1 MLVRLGVV
9 ACLFWLHFAY
19 ATTLKIINIVPFGS
33 SSVKILFNQEVKKFK
48 EVSLKNFKSYLEL
61 EAILTI
67 PKKHYQFSKQSSIT
81 IAQFSPKLA
90 RVVISHAPKMTYEV
104 KILKDKLYVSIVEKK
119 PLVRHQ
125 MAPKP
130 PKHHALKHPTPKPAP
145 KSIKK
150 EAKEKT
156 PIKHAHSKHAHSP
169 LNERSAKKEIPKKE
183 IPKKEILKKE
193 ILKKEILKKEIPK
206 KEILKKEIPKKE
218 ILKKE
223 IPKKEI
229 PKKEILKKEILKKE
243 ILKKEIL
250 KKEIPKKEILKKE
263 IPKKEILKKEIPKKE
278 IPKKEILKKE
288 IPKKEIL
295 KKEILKKEI
304 LKKEIPKKEI
314 LKKEIPKKE
323 AENESKNQV
332 FIAEKNDTFIKTKR
346 KKHKKIVLDAGHGGK
361 DCGAMSANLVCEK
374 DIVLEVVKFLHKE
387 LKKRGYSVLLT
398 RDKDIYIDLVGR
410 TELANRKSADLFISV
425 HANSIPKHSTSNAHG
440 IETYFLSTARSE
452 RARKVAE
459 QENKDDVNLM
469 DYFSKSLLLNS
480 LNTQRLIVSNKLAID
495 VQYGMLQSIRKNY
508 PDVVDGGVREGP
520 FWVLAGAL
528 MPSILIEIGYN
539 SHAIESKRIQSKPY
553 QKILAKGI
561 ADGIDSFFSKND

>member
-9 ACLFWLHFAY
+9 ACLFWLHYAY
-19 ATTLKIINIVPFGS
+19 ATTLKITNVVPFGS
-33 SSVKILFNQEVKKFK
+33 SSVKISFNQEIKKFK

-119 PLVRHQ
+119 PLIRHQ
-125 MAPKP
+125 MALKP
-130 PKHHALKHPTPKPAP
+130 PKHHALKHQTPKPTPKP
-145 KSIKK
+145 IKK
-150 EAKEKT
+150 EAKKSKETKEKT

-183 IPKKEILKKE
+183 IPKKEI
-193 ILKKEILKKEIPK
+193 P
-206 KEILKKEIPKKE
+206 
-218 ILKKE
+218 KKE

-229 PKKEILKKEILKKE
+229 P
-243 ILKKEIL
+243 
-250 KKEIPKKEILKKE
+250 
-263 IPKKEILKKEIPKKE
+263 
-278 IPKKEILKKE
+278 
-288 IPKKEIL
+288 
-295 KKEILKKEI
+295 
-304 LKKEIPKKEI
+304 
-314 LKKEIPKKE
+314 KKEIPKKE

-332 FIAEKNDTFIKTKR
+332 FIAEKNDAFIKTKR

-410 TELANRKSADLFISV
+410 TELANKKGADLFISV
-425 HANSIPKHSTSNAHG
+425 HANSIPKRSTSNAHG

-469 DYFSKSLLLNS
+469 DYFSKSLFLNS

-495 VQYGMLQSIRKNY
+495 VQYGMLQSVRKNY

>member
-33 SSVKILFNQEVKKFK
+33 SSVKISFNQEVKKFK

-81 IAQFSPKLA
+81 IVQFSPKLA
-90 RVVISHAPKMTYEV
+90 RVVIGYAPKMTYEV

-125 MAPKP
+125 MAPKT
-130 PKHHALKHPTPKPAP
+130 PKHHALKHPTPKPTP
-145 KSIKK
+145 KPIKKETK

-156 PIKHAHSKHAHSP
+156 PTKHARSKHAHSP
-169 LNERSAKKEIPKKE
+169 LNERSAKKEI
-183 IPKKEILKKE
+183 L
-193 ILKKEILKKEIPK
+193 
-206 KEILKKEIPKKE
+206 
-218 ILKKE
+218 
-223 IPKKEI
+223 
-229 PKKEILKKEILKKE
+229 
-243 ILKKEIL
+243 
-250 KKEIPKKEILKKE
+250 
-263 IPKKEILKKEIPKKE
+263 
-278 IPKKEILKKE
+278 
-288 IPKKEIL
+288 
-295 KKEILKKEI
+295 
-304 LKKEIPKKEI
+304 
-314 LKKEIPKKE
+314 KKE
-323 AENESKNQV
+323 AENEGKNQV
-332 FIAEKNDTFIKTKR
+332 FIIEKNDTFIKTKH

-398 RDKDIYIDLVGR
+398 RDKDIYIDLVAR

-425 HANSIPKHSTSNAHG
+425 HANSIPKRSTSNAHG

>member
-19 ATTLKIINIVPFGS
+19 ATTLKITNIVPFGS
-33 SSVKILFNQEVKKFK
+33 SSVKVVFNQEIKKFK
-48 EVSLKNFKSYLEL
+48 EVPLKNFKSYLEL
-61 EAILTI
+61 EAVLTI
-67 PKKHYQFSKQSSIT
+67 PKKHYQFSKQSFIT

-90 RVVISHAPKMTYEV
+90 RVVIGYAPKMTYGV

-119 PLVRHQ
+119 PLIRHQ

-150 EAKEKT
+150 EIKKAKEKT
-156 PIKHAHSKHAHSP
+156 PTKHARSKHAHSP
-169 LNERSAKKEIPKKE
+169 LNERNA
-183 IPKKEILKKE
+183 
-193 ILKKEILKKEIPK
+193 
-206 KEILKKEIPKKE
+206 
-218 ILKKE
+218 
-223 IPKKEI
+223 
-229 PKKEILKKEILKKE
+229 
-243 ILKKEIL
+243 
-250 KKEIPKKEILKKE
+250 
-263 IPKKEILKKEIPKKE
+263 
-278 IPKKEILKKE
+278 
-288 IPKKEIL
+288 
-295 KKEILKKEI
+295 
-304 LKKEIPKKEI
+304 
-314 LKKEIPKKE
+314 KKEIPKKE

-332 FIAEKNDTFIKTKR
+332 FITEKNDAFIKTKR

-425 HANSIPKHSTSNAHG
+425 HANSIPKRSTSNAHG

-539 SHAIESKRIQSKPY
+539 SHAIESRRIQSKPY

>member
-33 SSVKILFNQEVKKFK
+33 SSVKISFNQEIKKFK

-67 PKKHYQFSKQSSIT
+67 SKKHYQFSKQSSIT

-90 RVVISHAPKMTYEV
+90 RVVISHTPKMTYEV

-119 PLVRHQ
+119 PLTRHQ

-130 PKHHALKHPTPKPAP
+130 PKHRTLKHPTPKPAP

-150 EAKEKT
+150 EIKEVKEKT
-156 PIKHAHSKHAHSP
+156 PTKHARSKHAHP
-169 LNERSAKKEIPKKE
+169 QLNERSA
-183 IPKKEILKKE
+183 
-193 ILKKEILKKEIPK
+193 
-206 KEILKKEIPKKE
+206 
-218 ILKKE
+218 
-223 IPKKEI
+223 
-229 PKKEILKKEILKKE
+229 
-243 ILKKEIL
+243 
-250 KKEIPKKEILKKE
+250 
-263 IPKKEILKKEIPKKE
+263 
-278 IPKKEILKKE
+278 
-288 IPKKEIL
+288 
-295 KKEILKKEI
+295 
-304 LKKEIPKKEI
+304 
-314 LKKEIPKKE
+314 KKEIPKKE

-332 FIAEKNDTFIKTKR
+332 FIAEKNDAFVKTKR

-398 RDKDIYIDLVGR
+398 RDKDIYIDLVAR
-410 TELANRKSADLFISV
+410 TELANKKSADLFISV
-425 HANSIPKHSTSNAHG
+425 HANSIPKRSTSNAHG

-459 QENKDDVNLM
+459 QENKDNVNLM

>member
-33 SSVKILFNQEVKKFK
+33 SSVKISFNQEIKKFK

-61 EAILTI
+61 EAILTV
-67 PKKHYQFSKQSSIT
+67 PKKHYQFSKQSFIT

-119 PLVRHQ
+119 PLIRHQ

-150 EAKEKT
+150 EAKEIKEKT
-156 PIKHAHSKHAHSP
+156 PTKHARSKHAHSQ
-169 LNERSAKKEIPKKE
+169 LNERSA
-183 IPKKEILKKE
+183 
-193 ILKKEILKKEIPK
+193 
-206 KEILKKEIPKKE
+206 
-218 ILKKE
+218 
-223 IPKKEI
+223 
-229 PKKEILKKEILKKE
+229 
-243 ILKKEIL
+243 
-250 KKEIPKKEILKKE
+250 
-263 IPKKEILKKEIPKKE
+263 
-278 IPKKEILKKE
+278 
-288 IPKKEIL
+288 
-295 KKEILKKEI
+295 
-304 LKKEIPKKEI
+304 
-314 LKKEIPKKE
+314 KKEIPKKE

-332 FIAEKNDTFIKTKR
+332 FIAEKNDAFIKTKR

-398 RDKDIYIDLVGR
+398 RDKDIYIDLVAR
-410 TELANRKSADLFISV
+410 TELANKKSADLFISV
-425 HANSIPKHSTSNAHG
+425 HANSIPKRSTSNAHG

-459 QENKDDVNLM
+459 QENKDNVNLM

>member
-33 SSVKILFNQEVKKFK
+33 SSVKISFNQEIKKFK

-119 PLVRHQ
+119 PLTRHQ

-130 PKHHALKHPTPKPAP
+130 PKHRTLKHPTPKPAP

-150 EAKEKT
+150 EAKEAKEKT
-156 PIKHAHSKHAHSP
+156 PTKHARSKHTHSQ
-169 LNERSAKKEIPKKE
+169 LNERSA
-183 IPKKEILKKE
+183 
-193 ILKKEILKKEIPK
+193 
-206 KEILKKEIPKKE
+206 
-218 ILKKE
+218 
-223 IPKKEI
+223 
-229 PKKEILKKEILKKE
+229 
-243 ILKKEIL
+243 
-250 KKEIPKKEILKKE
+250 
-263 IPKKEILKKEIPKKE
+263 
-278 IPKKEILKKE
+278 
-288 IPKKEIL
+288 
-295 KKEILKKEI
+295 
-304 LKKEIPKKEI
+304 
-314 LKKEIPKKE
+314 KKEIPKKE

-332 FIAEKNDTFIKTKR
+332 FIAEKNDAFIKTKR

-398 RDKDIYIDLVGR
+398 RDKDIYIDLVAR
-410 TELANRKSADLFISV
+410 TELANKKSADLFISV
-425 HANSIPKHSTSNAHG
+425 HANSIPKRSTSNAHG

-480 LNTQRLIVSNKLAID
+480 LNTQRLIISNKLAID

>member
-33 SSVKILFNQEVKKFK
+33 SSVKISFNQKVKKFK

-67 PKKHYQFSKQSSIT
+67 PKKHYQFSKQSFIT

-90 RVVISHAPKMTYEV
+90 RVVIRHAPKMTYEV

-119 PLVRHQ
+119 PLIRHQ
-125 MAPKP
+125 MAPNP
-130 PKHHALKHPTPKPAP
+130 PKHHAQKHPTPKPAP
-145 KSIKK
+145 KPIKKEIK

-156 PIKHAHSKHAHSP
+156 PTKHARSKHAHSP
-169 LNERSAKKEIPKKE
+169 LNERSAKKEI
-183 IPKKEILKKE
+183 LKKE
-193 ILKKEILKKEIPK
+193 IL
-206 KEILKKEIPKKE
+206 
-218 ILKKE
+218 
-223 IPKKEI
+223 
-229 PKKEILKKEILKKE
+229 
-243 ILKKEIL
+243 
-250 KKEIPKKEILKKE
+250 
-263 IPKKEILKKEIPKKE
+263 
-278 IPKKEILKKE
+278 
-288 IPKKEIL
+288 
-295 KKEILKKEI
+295 
-304 LKKEIPKKEI
+304 
-314 LKKEIPKKE
+314 KKE

-332 FIAEKNDTFIKTKR
+332 FIAEKKDTSIKTKR

-398 RDKDIYIDLVGR
+398 RDKDIYIDLVAR

-495 VQYGMLQSIRKNY
+495 VQYGMLQSVRKNY

>member
-33 SSVKILFNQEVKKFK
+33 SSVKISFNQEIKKFK

-90 RVVISHAPKMTYEV
+90 RVVISYAPKMTYEV

-119 PLVRHQ
+119 PLVKHQ

-130 PKHHALKHPTPKPAP
+130 PKHHALKHQAPKHQAPKPAP

-150 EAKEKT
+150 EVKEVKEKT
-156 PIKHAHSKHAHSP
+156 LTKHVRSKHAHSQW
-169 LNERSAKKEIPKKE
+169 NERSAKKEIPKKE
-183 IPKKEILKKE
+183 IPKKEI
-193 ILKKEILKKEIPK
+193 P
-206 KEILKKEIPKKE
+206 
-218 ILKKE
+218 KKE

-229 PKKEILKKEILKKE
+229 PKKEI
-243 ILKKEIL
+243 
-250 KKEIPKKEILKKE
+250 P
-263 IPKKEILKKEIPKKE
+263 
-278 IPKKEILKKE
+278 
-288 IPKKEIL
+288 
-295 KKEILKKEI
+295 
-304 LKKEIPKKEI
+304 
-314 LKKEIPKKE
+314 KKEIPKKE

-332 FIAEKNDTFIKTKR
+332 FIAEKNDAFIKPQR

-374 DIVLEVVKFLHKE
+374 DIVLEVVKFLYKE

-410 TELANRKSADLFISV
+410 TELANKKSADLFISV
-425 HANSIPKHSTSNAHG
+425 HANSIPKRSTSNAHG

>member
-1 MLVRLGVV
+1 M
-9 ACLFWLHFAY
+9 HFAY
-19 ATTLKIINIVPFGS
+19 ATTLKITNIVPFGS

-48 EVSLKNFKSYLEL
+48 EVPLKNFKSYLEL

-67 PKKHYQFSKQSSIT
+67 PKKHYQFSKQSFIT

-90 RVVISHAPKMTYEV
+90 RVVIGYAPKMTYEV

-119 PLVRHQ
+119 PLIRHQ
-125 MAPKP
+125 MALKP
-130 PKHHALKHPTPKPAP
+130 PKHHALKHTTPKPAP
-145 KSIKK
+145 KPIKK
-150 EAKEKT
+150 EAKKSKDTKEKT
-156 PIKHAHSKHAHSP
+156 PTKHAHSKHVHSP
-169 LNERSAKKEIPKKE
+169 LNERNAKKEIPKKE
-183 IPKKEILKKE
+183 IP
-193 ILKKEILKKEIPK
+193 
-206 KEILKKEIPKKE
+206 
-218 ILKKE
+218 
-223 IPKKEI
+223 
-229 PKKEILKKEILKKE
+229 
-243 ILKKEIL
+243 
-250 KKEIPKKEILKKE
+250 
-263 IPKKEILKKEIPKKE
+263 
-278 IPKKEILKKE
+278 
-288 IPKKEIL
+288 
-295 KKEILKKEI
+295 
-304 LKKEIPKKEI
+304 
-314 LKKEIPKKE
+314 KKEIPKKE

-398 RDKDIYIDLVGR
+398 RDKDIYIDLVAR
-410 TELANRKSADLFISV
+410 TELANKKSADLFISV

-495 VQYGMLQSIRKNY
+495 VQYGMLQSVRKNY

-539 SHAIESKRIQSKPY
+539 SHAIESRRIQSKPY

>member
-1 MLVRLGVV
+1 M
-9 ACLFWLHFAY
+9 HFAY
-19 ATTLKIINIVPFGS
+19 ATTLRIINIVPFSS
-33 SSVKILFNQEVKKFK
+33 SSVKISFNQEIKKFK

-119 PLVRHQ
+119 PLSRHQ

-156 PIKHAHSKHAHSP
+156 PTKHARSKHAHSQ

-183 IPKKEILKKE
+183 
-193 ILKKEILKKEIPK
+193 
-206 KEILKKEIPKKE
+206 
-218 ILKKE
+218 
-223 IPKKEI
+223 
-229 PKKEILKKEILKKE
+229 
-243 ILKKEIL
+243 
-250 KKEIPKKEILKKE
+250 
-263 IPKKEILKKEIPKKE
+263 
-278 IPKKEILKKE
+278 
-288 IPKKEIL
+288 
-295 KKEILKKEI
+295 
-304 LKKEIPKKEI
+304 
-314 LKKEIPKKE
+314 
-323 AENESKNQV
+323 AENEGKNQV
-332 FIAEKNDTFIKTKR
+332 FIAEKNDAFIKTKR

-398 RDKDIYIDLVGR
+398 RDKDIYIDLVAR
-410 TELANRKSADLFISV
+410 TELANKKSADLFISV
-425 HANSIPKHSTSNAHG
+425 HANSIPKRSTSNAHG

-495 VQYGMLQSIRKNY
+495 VQYGMLQSVRKNY

>member
-9 ACLFWLHFAY
+9 ACLLWLHFAY
-19 ATTLKIINIVPFGS
+19 ATTLKITNIVPFGS
-33 SSVKILFNQEVKKFK
+33 SSVKIVFNQEVKKFK

-90 RVVISHAPKMTYEV
+90 RVVISHAPKMTYEI

-130 PKHHALKHPTPKPAP
+130 PKHHALKHTTPKPTPKP
-145 KSIKK
+145 IKK
-150 EAKEKT
+150 EAKKSKETKEKT
-156 PIKHAHSKHAHSP
+156 PTKHAHSKHVHSP

-183 IPKKEILKKE
+183 
-193 ILKKEILKKEIPK
+193 
-206 KEILKKEIPKKE
+206 
-218 ILKKE
+218 
-223 IPKKEI
+223 
-229 PKKEILKKEILKKE
+229 
-243 ILKKEIL
+243 
-250 KKEIPKKEILKKE
+250 
-263 IPKKEILKKEIPKKE
+263 
-278 IPKKEILKKE
+278 
-288 IPKKEIL
+288 
-295 KKEILKKEI
+295 
-304 LKKEIPKKEI
+304 
-314 LKKEIPKKE
+314 
-323 AENESKNQV
+323 AENESKNQI
-332 FIAEKNDTFIKTKR
+332 FIAEKNDTLIKTKR

-398 RDKDIYIDLVGR
+398 RDKDIYIDLVAR

>member
-33 SSVKILFNQEVKKFK
+33 SSVKISFNQEIKKFK

-67 PKKHYQFSKQSSIT
+67 PKKHYQFSKQSFIT

-119 PLVRHQ
+119 PLTRHQ

-130 PKHHALKHPTPKPAP
+130 PKHHALKNQTPKPAP

-150 EAKEKT
+150 EAKEAKEKT
-156 PIKHAHSKHAHSP
+156 PTKHAHSKHAHSQW
-169 LNERSAKKEIPKKE
+169 NERSAKKEIPKKE
-183 IPKKEILKKE
+183 IPKKEI
-193 ILKKEILKKEIPK
+193 P
-206 KEILKKEIPKKE
+206 
-218 ILKKE
+218 
-223 IPKKEI
+223 
-229 PKKEILKKEILKKE
+229 
-243 ILKKEIL
+243 
-250 KKEIPKKEILKKE
+250 
-263 IPKKEILKKEIPKKE
+263 
-278 IPKKEILKKE
+278 
-288 IPKKEIL
+288 
-295 KKEILKKEI
+295 
-304 LKKEIPKKEI
+304 
-314 LKKEIPKKE
+314 KKEIPKKE

-332 FIAEKNDTFIKTKR
+332 FIAEKNDASIKTKR

-398 RDKDIYIDLVGR
+398 RDKDIYIDLVAR
-410 TELANRKSADLFISV
+410 TELANKKSADLFISV
-425 HANSIPKHSTSNAHG
+425 HANSIPKRSTSNAHG

>member
-19 ATTLKIINIVPFGS
+19 ATTLKITNIVPFGS
-33 SSVKILFNQEVKKFK
+33 SSVKVVFNQEIKKFK
-48 EVSLKNFKSYLEL
+48 EVPLKNFKSYLEL

-90 RVVISHAPKMTYEV
+90 RVVIGYAPKMTYEI

-119 PLVRHQ
+119 PLIRHQ
-125 MAPKP
+125 MVLKP
-130 PKHHALKHPTPKPAP
+130 PKHHALKHTTPKPTPKP
-145 KSIKK
+145 IKK
-150 EAKEKT
+150 EAKKSKETKEKT
-156 PIKHAHSKHAHSP
+156 PTKHAHSKHAHSP
-169 LNERSAKKEIPKKE
+169 LNERSAKKEI
-183 IPKKEILKKE
+183 LKKE
-193 ILKKEILKKEIPK
+193 ILKKE
-206 KEILKKEIPKKE
+206 
-218 ILKKE
+218 
-223 IPKKEI
+223 
-229 PKKEILKKEILKKE
+229 
-243 ILKKEIL
+243 
-250 KKEIPKKEILKKE
+250 
-263 IPKKEILKKEIPKKE
+263 
-278 IPKKEILKKE
+278 
-288 IPKKEIL
+288 
-295 KKEILKKEI
+295 
-304 LKKEIPKKEI
+304 
-314 LKKEIPKKE
+314 
-323 AENESKNQV
+323 AENEDKNQV
-332 FIAEKNDTFIKTKR
+332 FITEKNDTFIKTKR

-398 RDKDIYIDLVGR
+398 RDKDIYIDLVAR

-425 HANSIPKHSTSNAHG
+425 HANSIPKRSTSNAHG

>member
-1 MLVRLGVV
+1 M
-9 ACLFWLHFAY
+9 HFAY
-19 ATTLKIINIVPFGS
+19 ATTLKITNIVPFGS
-33 SSVKILFNQEVKKFK
+33 SSVKMVFNQEVKKFK
-48 EVSLKNFKSYLEL
+48 EVPLKNFKSYLEL
-61 EAILTI
+61 EAVLTI
-67 PKKHYQFSKQSSIT
+67 PKKHYQFSKQSFIT

-104 KILKDKLYVSIVEKK
+104 KILKNKLYVSIVEKK
-119 PLVRHQ
+119 PLIRHQ
-125 MAPKP
+125 MTPKL
-130 PKHHALKHPTPKPAP
+130 PKHHALKHQTPKPTP

-150 EAKEKT
+150 EAKKSKETKEKT
-156 PIKHAHSKHAHSP
+156 PTKHARSKHAHSP
-169 LNERSAKKEIPKKE
+169 LNERSA
-183 IPKKEILKKE
+183 
-193 ILKKEILKKEIPK
+193 
-206 KEILKKEIPKKE
+206 
-218 ILKKE
+218 
-223 IPKKEI
+223 
-229 PKKEILKKEILKKE
+229 KKEILKKEILKKE

-250 KKEIPKKEILKKE
+250 KKE
-263 IPKKEILKKEIPKKE
+263 
-278 IPKKEILKKE
+278 
-288 IPKKEIL
+288 
-295 KKEILKKEI
+295 
-304 LKKEIPKKEI
+304 
-314 LKKEIPKKE
+314 

-332 FIAEKNDTFIKTKR
+332 FIAEKNETLIKTKR

-410 TELANRKSADLFISV
+410 TELANKKSADLFISV

-452 RARKVAE
+452 MARKVAE

-469 DYFSKSLLLNS
+469 DYFSKSLFLNS

-495 VQYGMLQSIRKNY
+495 VQYGMLQSVRKNY

>member
-9 ACLFWLHFAY
+9 ACLLWLHFAY
-19 ATTLKIINIVPFGS
+19 ATTLKITNIVPFGS
-33 SSVKILFNQEVKKFK
+33 SSVKMVFNQEIKKFK
-48 EVSLKNFKSYLEL
+48 EVPLKNFKSYLEL
-61 EAILTI
+61 EAVLTI

-90 RVVISHAPKMTYEV
+90 RVVISHAPKMTYEI

-125 MAPKP
+125 MVLKP
-130 PKHHALKHPTPKPAP
+130 PKHHALKHTTPKPTPKP
-145 KSIKK
+145 IKK
-150 EAKEKT
+150 EAKKSKETKEKT
-156 PIKHAHSKHAHSP
+156 PIKHARSKHAHSP
-169 LNERSAKKEIPKKE
+169 LNERSA
-183 IPKKEILKKE
+183 
-193 ILKKEILKKEIPK
+193 
-206 KEILKKEIPKKE
+206 
-218 ILKKE
+218 
-223 IPKKEI
+223 
-229 PKKEILKKEILKKE
+229 
-243 ILKKEIL
+243 
-250 KKEIPKKEILKKE
+250 
-263 IPKKEILKKEIPKKE
+263 
-278 IPKKEILKKE
+278 
-288 IPKKEIL
+288 
-295 KKEILKKEI
+295 
-304 LKKEIPKKEI
+304 
-314 LKKEIPKKE
+314 KKEIPKKE

-332 FIAEKNDTFIKTKR
+332 FIAEKNDTLIKTKR

-374 DIVLEVVKFLHKE
+374 DIVLEVVKFLHQE

-495 VQYGMLQSIRKNY
+495 VQYGMLQSVRKNY

>member
-9 ACLFWLHFAY
+9 ACLLWLHFAY
-19 ATTLKIINIVPFGS
+19 ATTLKITNIVPFGS
-33 SSVKILFNQEVKKFK
+33 SSVKVVFNQEIKKFK

-61 EAILTI
+61 EAVLTI
-67 PKKHYQFSKQSSIT
+67 PKKHYQFSKQSFIT

-90 RVVISHAPKMTYEV
+90 RVVIGYAPKMTYEI
-104 KILKDKLYVSIVEKK
+104 KIFKDKLYVSIVEKK
-119 PLVRHQ
+119 PLIRHQ
-125 MAPKP
+125 MVLKP

-145 KSIKK
+145 KPIKK
-150 EAKEKT
+150 EAKKSKDTKEKT
-156 PIKHAHSKHAHSP
+156 PTKHVHSKHAHSP
-169 LNERSAKKEIPKKE
+169 LNERSA
-183 IPKKEILKKE
+183 
-193 ILKKEILKKEIPK
+193 
-206 KEILKKEIPKKE
+206 
-218 ILKKE
+218 
-223 IPKKEI
+223 
-229 PKKEILKKEILKKE
+229 
-243 ILKKEIL
+243 
-250 KKEIPKKEILKKE
+250 
-263 IPKKEILKKEIPKKE
+263 
-278 IPKKEILKKE
+278 
-288 IPKKEIL
+288 
-295 KKEILKKEI
+295 
-304 LKKEIPKKEI
+304 
-314 LKKEIPKKE
+314 KKEIPKKE

-332 FIAEKNDTFIKTKR
+332 FIAEKNDTLIKTKR

-398 RDKDIYIDLVGR
+398 RDKDIYIDLVAR

-425 HANSIPKHSTSNAHG
+425 HANSIPKRSTSNAHG

>member
-19 ATTLKIINIVPFGS
+19 ATTLKITNIVPFGS

-61 EAILTI
+61 EAVLTI

-90 RVVISHAPKMTYEV
+90 RVVISYAPKMTYEI

-119 PLVRHQ
+119 PLIRHQ

-130 PKHHALKHPTPKPAP
+130 PKHHALKHQTPKPTPKP
-145 KSIKK
+145 IKK
-150 EAKEKT
+150 EIKEKT
-156 PIKHAHSKHAHSP
+156 TKHAHSKHVHSP

-183 IPKKEILKKE
+183 
-193 ILKKEILKKEIPK
+193 
-206 KEILKKEIPKKE
+206 
-218 ILKKE
+218 
-223 IPKKEI
+223 
-229 PKKEILKKEILKKE
+229 
-243 ILKKEIL
+243 
-250 KKEIPKKEILKKE
+250 
-263 IPKKEILKKEIPKKE
+263 
-278 IPKKEILKKE
+278 
-288 IPKKEIL
+288 
-295 KKEILKKEI
+295 
-304 LKKEIPKKEI
+304 
-314 LKKEIPKKE
+314 
-323 AENESKNQV
+323 AENESKNPI
-332 FIAEKNDTFIKTKR
+332 FIAEKNDTWIKTKR

-398 RDKDIYIDLVGR
+398 RDKDIYIDLVAR
-410 TELANRKSADLFISV
+410 TELANKKSADLFISV

-469 DYFSKSLLLNS
+469 DYFSKSLFLNS

-495 VQYGMLQSIRKNY
+495 VQYGMLQSVRKNY

>member
-9 ACLFWLHFAY
+9 ACLLWLHFAY
-19 ATTLKIINIVPFGS
+19 ATTLKITNIVPFGS
-33 SSVKILFNQEVKKFK
+33 SSVKILFNQEIKKFK
-48 EVSLKNFKSYLEL
+48 EVPLKNFKSYLEL
-61 EAILTI
+61 EAVLTI
-67 PKKHYQFSKQSSIT
+67 PKKHYQFSKQSFIT

-90 RVVISHAPKMTYEV
+90 RVVIGYAPKMTYEI

-119 PLVRHQ
+119 PLIRHQ
-125 MAPKP
+125 MALKP
-130 PKHHALKHPTPKPAP
+130 PKHHALKHTTPKPTPKP
-145 KSIKK
+145 IKK
-150 EAKEKT
+150 EAKKSKDTKEKT
-156 PIKHAHSKHAHSP
+156 PTKHAHSKHVHPP
-169 LNERSAKKEIPKKE
+169 LNERNAKKEIPKKE
-183 IPKKEILKKE
+183 IPKKEI
-193 ILKKEILKKEIPK
+193 P
-206 KEILKKEIPKKE
+206 
-218 ILKKE
+218 
-223 IPKKEI
+223 
-229 PKKEILKKEILKKE
+229 
-243 ILKKEIL
+243 
-250 KKEIPKKEILKKE
+250 
-263 IPKKEILKKEIPKKE
+263 
-278 IPKKEILKKE
+278 
-288 IPKKEIL
+288 
-295 KKEILKKEI
+295 
-304 LKKEIPKKEI
+304 
-314 LKKEIPKKE
+314 KKEIPKKE

-398 RDKDIYIDLVGR
+398 RDKDIYIDLVVR
-410 TELANRKSADLFISV
+410 TELANKKGADLFISV
-425 HANSIPKHSTSNAHG
+425 HANSIPKRSTSNAHG

-469 DYFSKSLLLNS
+469 DYFSKSLFLNS

-495 VQYGMLQSIRKNY
+495 VQYGMLQSVRKNY

>member
-9 ACLFWLHFAY
+9 ACLFWLHYAY
-19 ATTLKIINIVPFGS
+19 ATTLKITNIVPFGS

-48 EVSLKNFKSYLEL
+48 EVPLKNFKSYLEL

-67 PKKHYQFSKQSSIT
+67 PKKHYQFSKQSFIT

-90 RVVISHAPKMTYEV
+90 RVVIGYAPKMTYEV

-119 PLVRHQ
+119 PLTRHQ
-125 MAPKP
+125 MVLKP
-130 PKHHALKHPTPKPAP
+130 PKHHAPKHTTLKPAP
-145 KSIKK
+145 KPIKK
-150 EAKEKT
+150 EAKKSQETKEKT
-156 PIKHAHSKHAHSP
+156 PAKHAHSKQTHSP
-169 LNERSAKKEIPKKE
+169 LNERSA
-183 IPKKEILKKE
+183 
-193 ILKKEILKKEIPK
+193 
-206 KEILKKEIPKKE
+206 
-218 ILKKE
+218 
-223 IPKKEI
+223 
-229 PKKEILKKEILKKE
+229 
-243 ILKKEIL
+243 
-250 KKEIPKKEILKKE
+250 
-263 IPKKEILKKEIPKKE
+263 
-278 IPKKEILKKE
+278 
-288 IPKKEIL
+288 
-295 KKEILKKEI
+295 
-304 LKKEIPKKEI
+304 
-314 LKKEIPKKE
+314 KKEIPKKE

-495 VQYGMLQSIRKNY
+495 VQYGMLQSVRKNY

>member
-1 MLVRLGVV
+1 MLVRLGVI

-33 SSVKILFNQEVKKFK
+33 SSIKISFNQEIKKFK

-119 PLVRHQ
+119 PLSRYQ

-130 PKHHALKHPTPKPAP
+130 PKHRTLKHPTPKPAP

-156 PIKHAHSKHAHSP
+156 PTKHAHSKHTHSQ

-183 IPKKEILKKE
+183 IPKKEI
-193 ILKKEILKKEIPK
+193 P
-206 KEILKKEIPKKE
+206 
-218 ILKKE
+218 KKE

-229 PKKEILKKEILKKE
+229 P
-243 ILKKEIL
+243 
-250 KKEIPKKEILKKE
+250 
-263 IPKKEILKKEIPKKE
+263 
-278 IPKKEILKKE
+278 
-288 IPKKEIL
+288 
-295 KKEILKKEI
+295 
-304 LKKEIPKKEI
+304 
-314 LKKEIPKKE
+314 KKEIPKKE

-332 FIAEKNDTFIKTKR
+332 FIAEKNDTFIKNKR

-398 RDKDIYIDLVGR
+398 RDKDIYIDLVAR
-410 TELANRKSADLFISV
+410 TELANKKSADLFISV
-425 HANSIPKHSTSNAHG
+425 HANSIPKRSTSNAHG

-459 QENKDDVNLM
+459 QENKDNVNLM

>member
-9 ACLFWLHFAY
+9 ACLLWLHFAC

-33 SSVKILFNQEVKKFK
+33 SSVKVVFNQEIKKFK
-48 EVSLKNFKSYLEL
+48 EVPLKNFKSYLEL
-61 EAILTI
+61 EAVLTI

-90 RVVISHAPKMTYEV
+90 RVVIGYAPKMTYEI
-104 KILKDKLYVSIVEKK
+104 KILKDKLYISIVEKK
-119 PLVRHQ
+119 PLIRHQ
-125 MAPKP
+125 MVLKP
-130 PKHHALKHPTPKPAP
+130 PKHHALKHTTPKPTPKP
-145 KSIKK
+145 IKK
-150 EAKEKT
+150 EAKKSKETKGKT

-183 IPKKEILKKE
+183 
-193 ILKKEILKKEIPK
+193 
-206 KEILKKEIPKKE
+206 
-218 ILKKE
+218 
-223 IPKKEI
+223 
-229 PKKEILKKEILKKE
+229 
-243 ILKKEIL
+243 
-250 KKEIPKKEILKKE
+250 
-263 IPKKEILKKEIPKKE
+263 
-278 IPKKEILKKE
+278 
-288 IPKKEIL
+288 
-295 KKEILKKEI
+295 
-304 LKKEIPKKEI
+304 
-314 LKKEIPKKE
+314 

-332 FIAEKNDTFIKTKR
+332 FIAEKNDTLIKTKR

-398 RDKDIYIDLVGR
+398 RDKDIYIDLVAR
-410 TELANRKSADLFISV
+410 TELANKKSADLFISV

-469 DYFSKSLLLNS
+469 DYFSKSLFLNS

-495 VQYGMLQSIRKNY
+495 VQYGMLQSVRKNY

>member
-9 ACLFWLHFAY
+9 ACLLWLHFAY

-33 SSVKILFNQEVKKFK
+33 SSVKMVFNQEIKKFK
-48 EVSLKNFKSYLEL
+48 EVPLKNFKSYLEL

-67 PKKHYQFSKQSSIT
+67 PKKHYQFSKQSFIT
-81 IAQFSPKLA
+81 IAQFSPKLV
-90 RVVISHAPKMTYEV
+90 RVVIGYAPKMTYEV

-119 PLVRHQ
+119 PLIRHQ
-125 MAPKP
+125 MALKP
-130 PKHHALKHPTPKPAP
+130 PKHHALKHQTPKPTPKP
-145 KSIKK
+145 IKK
-150 EAKEKT
+150 EAKKSKDTKEKT
-156 PIKHAHSKHAHSP
+156 PTKHAHSKHAHSP
-169 LNERSAKKEIPKKE
+169 LNERSA
-183 IPKKEILKKE
+183 
-193 ILKKEILKKEIPK
+193 
-206 KEILKKEIPKKE
+206 
-218 ILKKE
+218 
-223 IPKKEI
+223 
-229 PKKEILKKEILKKE
+229 
-243 ILKKEIL
+243 
-250 KKEIPKKEILKKE
+250 
-263 IPKKEILKKEIPKKE
+263 
-278 IPKKEILKKE
+278 
-288 IPKKEIL
+288 
-295 KKEILKKEI
+295 
-304 LKKEIPKKEI
+304 
-314 LKKEIPKKE
+314 KKEIPKKE

-398 RDKDIYIDLVGR
+398 RDKDIYIDLVAR
-410 TELANRKSADLFISV
+410 TELANKKGADLFISV
-425 HANSIPKHSTSNAHG
+425 HANSIPKRSTSNAHG

-469 DYFSKSLLLNS
+469 DYFSKSLFLNS

-495 VQYGMLQSIRKNY
+495 VQYGMLQSVRKNY

>member
-90 RVVISHAPKMTYEV
+90 RVVIGYAPKMTYEI

-119 PLVRHQ
+119 PLIRHQ
-125 MAPKP
+125 MVLKP
-130 PKHHALKHPTPKPAP
+130 PKHHALKHTTPKPTPKP
-145 KSIKK
+145 IKK
-150 EAKEKT
+150 EAKKSKDTKEKT
-156 PIKHAHSKHAHSP
+156 PIKHARSKHAHSP

-183 IPKKEILKKE
+183 
-193 ILKKEILKKEIPK
+193 
-206 KEILKKEIPKKE
+206 
-218 ILKKE
+218 
-223 IPKKEI
+223 
-229 PKKEILKKEILKKE
+229 
-243 ILKKEIL
+243 
-250 KKEIPKKEILKKE
+250 
-263 IPKKEILKKEIPKKE
+263 
-278 IPKKEILKKE
+278 
-288 IPKKEIL
+288 
-295 KKEILKKEI
+295 
-304 LKKEIPKKEI
+304 
-314 LKKEIPKKE
+314 
-323 AENESKNQV
+323 AENEGKNQV
-332 FIAEKNDTFIKTKR
+332 FIAEKNDTLIKTKR

-361 DCGAMSANLVCEK
+361 DCGAMSTNLVCEK

-398 RDKDIYIDLVGR
+398 RDKDIYIDLVAR
-410 TELANRKSADLFISV
+410 TELANKKSADLFISV
-425 HANSIPKHSTSNAHG
+425 HANSIPKRSTSNAHG

-495 VQYGMLQSIRKNY
+495 VQYGMLQSVRKNY

>member
-1 MLVRLGVV
+1 M
-9 ACLFWLHFAY
+9 HFAY
-19 ATTLKIINIVPFGS
+19 ATTLKITNIVPFGS
-33 SSVKILFNQEVKKFK
+33 SSVRISFNQEIKKFK

-61 EAILTI
+61 EATLTI
-67 PKKHYQFSKQSSIT
+67 PKKHYQFSKQSFIT
-81 IAQFSPKLA
+81 IAQFSPKLV

-125 MAPKP
+125 MAPNP

-145 KSIKK
+145 KPIKKEIK

-156 PIKHAHSKHAHSP
+156 PTKHARSKHAHSP
-169 LNERSAKKEIPKKE
+169 LNERSAKKEI
-183 IPKKEILKKE
+183 L
-193 ILKKEILKKEIPK
+193 
-206 KEILKKEIPKKE
+206 
-218 ILKKE
+218 
-223 IPKKEI
+223 
-229 PKKEILKKEILKKE
+229 
-243 ILKKEIL
+243 
-250 KKEIPKKEILKKE
+250 
-263 IPKKEILKKEIPKKE
+263 
-278 IPKKEILKKE
+278 
-288 IPKKEIL
+288 
-295 KKEILKKEI
+295 
-304 LKKEIPKKEI
+304 
-314 LKKEIPKKE
+314 KKE
-323 AENESKNQV
+323 AENEGKNQV
-332 FIAEKNDTFIKTKR
+332 FIAEKNDAFIKTKR

>member
-9 ACLFWLHFAY
+9 ACLFWLHYAY
-19 ATTLKIINIVPFGS
+19 ATTLKITNIVPFGS
-33 SSVKILFNQEVKKFK
+33 SSVKILFNQEIKKFK
-48 EVSLKNFKSYLEL
+48 EVPLKNFKSYLEL
-61 EAILTI
+61 EAVLTI
-67 PKKHYQFSKQSSIT
+67 PKKHYQFSKQSFIT

-90 RVVISHAPKMTYEV
+90 RVVIGYAPKMTYEV

-119 PLVRHQ
+119 PLIRHQ

-130 PKHHALKHPTPKPAP
+130 PKHHALKHTTPKPAP
-145 KSIKK
+145 KPIKK
-150 EAKEKT
+150 EAKKTKEKT
-156 PIKHAHSKHAHSP
+156 LTKHAHSKPTHSP

-183 IPKKEILKKE
+183 IPKKEI
-193 ILKKEILKKEIPK
+193 P
-206 KEILKKEIPKKE
+206 
-218 ILKKE
+218 KKE

-229 PKKEILKKEILKKE
+229 P
-243 ILKKEIL
+243 
-250 KKEIPKKEILKKE
+250 
-263 IPKKEILKKEIPKKE
+263 
-278 IPKKEILKKE
+278 
-288 IPKKEIL
+288 
-295 KKEILKKEI
+295 
-304 LKKEIPKKEI
+304 
-314 LKKEIPKKE
+314 KKEIPKKE
-323 AENESKNQV
+323 AENESKNQI

-398 RDKDIYIDLVGR
+398 RDKDIYIDLVAR
-410 TELANRKSADLFISV
+410 TELANKKGADLFISV
-425 HANSIPKHSTSNAHG
+425 HANSIPKRSTSNAHG

-469 DYFSKSLLLNS
+469 DYFSKSLFLNS

-495 VQYGMLQSIRKNY
+495 VQYGMLQSVRKNY

>member
-9 ACLFWLHFAY
+9 ACLLWLHFAY
-19 ATTLKIINIVPFGS
+19 ATTLKITNIVPFGS
-33 SSVKILFNQEVKKFK
+33 SSVKMVFNQEVKKFK
-48 EVSLKNFKSYLEL
+48 EVPLKNFKSYLEL
-61 EAILTI
+61 EAVLTI
-67 PKKHYQFSKQSSIT
+67 PKKHYQFSKQSFIT
-81 IAQFSPKLA
+81 IVQFSPKLA
-90 RVVISHAPKMTYEV
+90 RVVIGYAPKMTYEV

-119 PLVRHQ
+119 PLSRHQ
-125 MAPKP
+125 MALKP
-130 PKHHALKHPTPKPAP
+130 PKHHALKHTTPKPTPKPIKKEAK
-145 KSIKK
+145 KSK

-156 PIKHAHSKHAHSP
+156 PTKHAYSKHAHSP

-183 IPKKEILKKE
+183 AK
-193 ILKKEILKKEIPK
+193 
-206 KEILKKEIPKKE
+206 
-218 ILKKE
+218 
-223 IPKKEI
+223 
-229 PKKEILKKEILKKE
+229 
-243 ILKKEIL
+243 
-250 KKEIPKKEILKKE
+250 
-263 IPKKEILKKEIPKKE
+263 
-278 IPKKEILKKE
+278 
-288 IPKKEIL
+288 
-295 KKEILKKEI
+295 
-304 LKKEIPKKEI
+304 
-314 LKKEIPKKE
+314 
-323 AENESKNQV
+323 NESKNQV

-398 RDKDIYIDLVGR
+398 RDKDIYIDLVAR
-410 TELANRKSADLFISV
+410 TELANKKSADLFISV
-425 HANSIPKHSTSNAHG
+425 HANSIPKRSTSNAHG

-469 DYFSKSLLLNS
+469 DYFSKSLFLNS

-495 VQYGMLQSIRKNY
+495 VQYGMLQSVRKNY

>member
-33 SSVKILFNQEVKKFK
+33 SSVKISFNQEIKKFK

-104 KILKDKLYVSIVEKK
+104 KIFKDKLYVSIVEKK
-119 PLVRHQ
+119 PLTKHQ

-130 PKHHALKHPTPKPAP
+130 PKHQTPKHHALKHPTPKPAP

-150 EAKEKT
+150 EAKEIKEKT
-156 PIKHAHSKHAHSP
+156 PTKHAHSKHTHSQW
-169 LNERSAKKEIPKKE
+169 NERSAKKEIPKKE
-183 IPKKEILKKE
+183 
-193 ILKKEILKKEIPK
+193 
-206 KEILKKEIPKKE
+206 
-218 ILKKE
+218 
-223 IPKKEI
+223 
-229 PKKEILKKEILKKE
+229 
-243 ILKKEIL
+243 
-250 KKEIPKKEILKKE
+250 
-263 IPKKEILKKEIPKKE
+263 
-278 IPKKEILKKE
+278 
-288 IPKKEIL
+288 
-295 KKEILKKEI
+295 
-304 LKKEIPKKEI
+304 
-314 LKKEIPKKE
+314 
-323 AENESKNQV
+323 AENEGKNQV

-398 RDKDIYIDLVGR
+398 RDKDIYIDLVAR
-410 TELANRKSADLFISV
+410 TELANKKSADLFISV
-425 HANSIPKHSTSNAHG
+425 HANSIPKRSTSNARG

-459 QENKDDVNLM
+459 QENKDNVNLM

>member
-19 ATTLKIINIVPFGS
+19 AATLKIINIVPFGS
-33 SSVKILFNQEVKKFK
+33 SSVKISFNQEIKKFK

-67 PKKHYQFSKQSSIT
+67 PKKHYQFSKQSFIT
-81 IAQFSPKLA
+81 IAQFSPRLV

-130 PKHHALKHPTPKPAP
+130 PKHRTLKHQAPKPAP

-150 EAKEKT
+150 EAKEIKEKT
-156 PIKHAHSKHAHSP
+156 PTKHARSKHTHSQ

-183 IPKKEILKKE
+183 
-193 ILKKEILKKEIPK
+193 
-206 KEILKKEIPKKE
+206 
-218 ILKKE
+218 
-223 IPKKEI
+223 
-229 PKKEILKKEILKKE
+229 
-243 ILKKEIL
+243 
-250 KKEIPKKEILKKE
+250 
-263 IPKKEILKKEIPKKE
+263 
-278 IPKKEILKKE
+278 
-288 IPKKEIL
+288 
-295 KKEILKKEI
+295 
-304 LKKEIPKKEI
+304 
-314 LKKEIPKKE
+314 
-323 AENESKNQV
+323 AENEGKNQV
-332 FIAEKNDTFIKTKR
+332 FIAEKNDAFIKTKH

-398 RDKDIYIDLVGR
+398 RDKDIYIDLVAR

-425 HANSIPKHSTSNAHG
+425 HANSIPKRSTSNAHG

>member
-33 SSVKILFNQEVKKFK
+33 SSVKISFNQEIKKFK

-119 PLVRHQ
+119 PLTRHQ
-125 MAPKP
+125 MVPKP

-150 EAKEKT
+150 EAKEIKEKT
-156 PIKHAHSKHAHSP
+156 PTKHAYSKHVHSQW
-169 LNERSAKKEIPKKE
+169 NERSA
-183 IPKKEILKKE
+183 
-193 ILKKEILKKEIPK
+193 
-206 KEILKKEIPKKE
+206 
-218 ILKKE
+218 
-223 IPKKEI
+223 
-229 PKKEILKKEILKKE
+229 
-243 ILKKEIL
+243 
-250 KKEIPKKEILKKE
+250 
-263 IPKKEILKKEIPKKE
+263 
-278 IPKKEILKKE
+278 
-288 IPKKEIL
+288 
-295 KKEILKKEI
+295 
-304 LKKEIPKKEI
+304 
-314 LKKEIPKKE
+314 KKEIPKKE

-332 FIAEKNDTFIKTKR
+332 FIAEKNDTFVKTKR

-398 RDKDIYIDLVGR
+398 RDKDIYIDLVAR
-410 TELANRKSADLFISV
+410 TELANKKSADLFISV
-425 HANSIPKHSTSNAHG
+425 HANSIPKRSTSNAHG

-459 QENKDDVNLM
+459 QENKDNVNLM

-480 LNTQRLIVSNKLAID
+480 LNTQRLIISNKLAID

>member
-19 ATTLKIINIVPFGS
+19 ATTLKITNIVPFGS
-33 SSVKILFNQEVKKFK
+33 SSVKILFNQEIKKFK
-48 EVSLKNFKSYLEL
+48 EVPLKNFKSYLEL
-61 EAILTI
+61 EAVLTI
-67 PKKHYQFSKQSSIT
+67 PKKHYQFSKQSFIT

-90 RVVISHAPKMTYEV
+90 RVVIGYAPKMTYEI
-104 KILKDKLYVSIVEKK
+104 KILKDKLYISIVEKK
-119 PLVRHQ
+119 PLIRHQ
-125 MAPKP
+125 MVLKP
-130 PKHHALKHPTPKPAP
+130 PKHHALKHTTPKPAP
-145 KSIKK
+145 KPIKK
-150 EAKEKT
+150 EAKKSQEAKEKT
-156 PIKHAHSKHAHSP
+156 PIKHVHSKHVYP
-169 LNERSAKKEIPKKE
+169 QWNERSA
-183 IPKKEILKKE
+183 
-193 ILKKEILKKEIPK
+193 
-206 KEILKKEIPKKE
+206 
-218 ILKKE
+218 
-223 IPKKEI
+223 
-229 PKKEILKKEILKKE
+229 
-243 ILKKEIL
+243 
-250 KKEIPKKEILKKE
+250 
-263 IPKKEILKKEIPKKE
+263 
-278 IPKKEILKKE
+278 
-288 IPKKEIL
+288 
-295 KKEILKKEI
+295 
-304 LKKEIPKKEI
+304 
-314 LKKEIPKKE
+314 KKEIPKKE

-332 FIAEKNDTFIKTKR
+332 FIAEKNDAFIKTKR

>member
-9 ACLFWLHFAY
+9 ACLLWLHFAY
-19 ATTLKIINIVPFGS
+19 ATTLKITNIVPFGS

-61 EAILTI
+61 EAVLTI

-119 PLVRHQ
+119 PLARHQ
-125 MAPKP
+125 MVLKP
-130 PKHHALKHPTPKPAP
+130 PKHHALKHTTPKPAP
-145 KSIKK
+145 KPIKK
-150 EAKEKT
+150 EAKKSKETKEKT
-156 PIKHAHSKHAHSP
+156 PIKHARSKHAHSP
-169 LNERSAKKEIPKKE
+169 LNERSAKKEI
-183 IPKKEILKKE
+183 LKKE
-193 ILKKEILKKEIPK
+193 IL
-206 KEILKKEIPKKE
+206 
-218 ILKKE
+218 
-223 IPKKEI
+223 
-229 PKKEILKKEILKKE
+229 
-243 ILKKEIL
+243 
-250 KKEIPKKEILKKE
+250 
-263 IPKKEILKKEIPKKE
+263 
-278 IPKKEILKKE
+278 
-288 IPKKEIL
+288 
-295 KKEILKKEI
+295 
-304 LKKEIPKKEI
+304 
-314 LKKEIPKKE
+314 KKE

-332 FIAEKNDTFIKTKR
+332 FTAEKNDAFIKTKR

-398 RDKDIYIDLVGR
+398 RDKDIYIDLVAR
-410 TELANRKSADLFISV
+410 TELANKKGADLFISV

>member
-33 SSVKILFNQEVKKFK
+33 SSVKISFNQEIKKFK

-67 PKKHYQFSKQSSIT
+67 PKKHYQFSKQSFIT
-81 IAQFSPKLA
+81 IAQFSPTLA

-119 PLVRHQ
+119 PLTRHQ

-130 PKHHALKHPTPKPAP
+130 PKHHVLKHQAPKPAP

-150 EAKEKT
+150 EAKEVKEKT
-156 PIKHAHSKHAHSP
+156 PTKHARSKHTHSQW
-169 LNERSAKKEIPKKE
+169 NGRSAKKEIP
-183 IPKKEILKKE
+183 
-193 ILKKEILKKEIPK
+193 
-206 KEILKKEIPKKE
+206 
-218 ILKKE
+218 
-223 IPKKEI
+223 
-229 PKKEILKKEILKKE
+229 
-243 ILKKEIL
+243 
-250 KKEIPKKEILKKE
+250 
-263 IPKKEILKKEIPKKE
+263 
-278 IPKKEILKKE
+278 
-288 IPKKEIL
+288 
-295 KKEILKKEI
+295 
-304 LKKEIPKKEI
+304 
-314 LKKEIPKKE
+314 KKEIPKKE

-332 FIAEKNDTFIKTKR
+332 FIAEKNDAFIKTKR

-398 RDKDIYIDLVGR
+398 RDKDIYIDLVAR
-410 TELANRKSADLFISV
+410 TELANKKSADLFISV

-495 VQYGMLQSIRKNY
+495 VQYGMLQSVRKNY

>member
-1 MLVRLGVV
+1 M
-9 ACLFWLHFAY
+9 HFAY

-33 SSVKILFNQEVKKFK
+33 SSVKISFNQEIKKFK

-119 PLVRHQ
+119 PLTRHQ

-130 PKHHALKHPTPKPAP
+130 PKHRTLKHPTPKPAP

-150 EAKEKT
+150 EIKEKT
-156 PIKHAHSKHAHSP
+156 PTKHVRSKHTHSQ

-183 IPKKEILKKE
+183 
-193 ILKKEILKKEIPK
+193 
-206 KEILKKEIPKKE
+206 
-218 ILKKE
+218 
-223 IPKKEI
+223 
-229 PKKEILKKEILKKE
+229 
-243 ILKKEIL
+243 
-250 KKEIPKKEILKKE
+250 
-263 IPKKEILKKEIPKKE
+263 
-278 IPKKEILKKE
+278 
-288 IPKKEIL
+288 
-295 KKEILKKEI
+295 
-304 LKKEIPKKEI
+304 
-314 LKKEIPKKE
+314 
-323 AENESKNQV
+323 AENEGKNQV
-332 FIAEKNDTFIKTKR
+332 FIAEKNDASIKTKR

-398 RDKDIYIDLVGR
+398 RDKDIYIDLVAR
-410 TELANRKSADLFISV
+410 TELANKKSADLFISV
-425 HANSIPKHSTSNAHG
+425 HANSIPKRSTSNAHG

>member
-9 ACLFWLHFAY
+9 ACLLWLHFAC

-33 SSVKILFNQEVKKFK
+33 SSVKVVFNQEIKKFK
-48 EVSLKNFKSYLEL
+48 EVPLKNFKSYLEL
-61 EAILTI
+61 EAVLTI

-81 IAQFSPKLA
+81 IAQFSPKLV
-90 RVVISHAPKMTYEV
+90 RVVIGYAPKMTYEIKV
-104 KILKDKLYVSIVEKK
+104 LKDKLYISIVEKK
-119 PLVRHQ
+119 PLIRHQ
-125 MAPKP
+125 MVLKP
-130 PKHHALKHPTPKPAP
+130 PKHHALKHQTPKPILKP
-145 KSIKK
+145 IKK
-150 EAKEKT
+150 EAKKSKETKEKT
-156 PIKHAHSKHAHSP
+156 PTKHARSKHAHSP

-183 IPKKEILKKE
+183 IPKKEI
-193 ILKKEILKKEIPK
+193 
-206 KEILKKEIPKKE
+206 
-218 ILKKE
+218 
-223 IPKKEI
+223 PKKEI
-229 PKKEILKKEILKKE
+229 P
-243 ILKKEIL
+243 
-250 KKEIPKKEILKKE
+250 
-263 IPKKEILKKEIPKKE
+263 
-278 IPKKEILKKE
+278 
-288 IPKKEIL
+288 
-295 KKEILKKEI
+295 
-304 LKKEIPKKEI
+304 
-314 LKKEIPKKE
+314 KKEIPKKE

-398 RDKDIYIDLVGR
+398 RDKDIYIDLVAR
-410 TELANRKSADLFISV
+410 TELANKKSADLFISV
-425 HANSIPKHSTSNAHG
+425 HANSIPKRSTSNAHG

-495 VQYGMLQSIRKNY
+495 VQYGMLQSVRKNY

>member
-19 ATTLKIINIVPFGS
+19 ATTLKITNIVPFGS
-33 SSVKILFNQEVKKFK
+33 SSVKIVFNQEVKKFK

-61 EAILTI
+61 EAVLTI
-67 PKKHYQFSKQSSIT
+67 PKKHYQFSKQSFIT

-90 RVVISHAPKMTYEV
+90 RVVMGYTPKMTYEI

-119 PLVRHQ
+119 PLARHQ
-125 MAPKP
+125 MVLKP
-130 PKHHALKHPTPKPAP
+130 PKHHALKYTTPKPTPKP
-145 KSIKK
+145 IKK
-150 EAKEKT
+150 EAKKSKETKEKT
-156 PIKHAHSKHAHSP
+156 PTKHAHSKHAHSP

-183 IPKKEILKKE
+183 
-193 ILKKEILKKEIPK
+193 
-206 KEILKKEIPKKE
+206 
-218 ILKKE
+218 
-223 IPKKEI
+223 
-229 PKKEILKKEILKKE
+229 
-243 ILKKEIL
+243 
-250 KKEIPKKEILKKE
+250 
-263 IPKKEILKKEIPKKE
+263 
-278 IPKKEILKKE
+278 
-288 IPKKEIL
+288 
-295 KKEILKKEI
+295 
-304 LKKEIPKKEI
+304 
-314 LKKEIPKKE
+314 
-323 AENESKNQV
+323 AENEGKNQV
-332 FIAEKNDTFIKTKR
+332 FIAEKNDTLIKTKR

-374 DIVLEVVKFLHKE
+374 DIVLEVVKFLYKE

-398 RDKDIYIDLVGR
+398 RDKDIYIDLVAR

>member
-1 MLVRLGVV
+1 M
-9 ACLFWLHFAY
+9 HFAC

-33 SSVKILFNQEVKKFK
+33 SSVKISFNQEIKKFK

-119 PLVRHQ
+119 PLTRHK

-150 EAKEKT
+150 EAKEIKEKT
-156 PIKHAHSKHAHSP
+156 PTKHACSKHAHSQW
-169 LNERSAKKEIPKKE
+169 NERRAKKEIP
-183 IPKKEILKKE
+183 
-193 ILKKEILKKEIPK
+193 
-206 KEILKKEIPKKE
+206 
-218 ILKKE
+218 
-223 IPKKEI
+223 
-229 PKKEILKKEILKKE
+229 
-243 ILKKEIL
+243 
-250 KKEIPKKEILKKE
+250 
-263 IPKKEILKKEIPKKE
+263 
-278 IPKKEILKKE
+278 
-288 IPKKEIL
+288 
-295 KKEILKKEI
+295 
-304 LKKEIPKKEI
+304 
-314 LKKEIPKKE
+314 KKEIPKKE

-332 FIAEKNDTFIKTKR
+332 FIAEKNDAFIKTKR

-398 RDKDIYIDLVGR
+398 RDKDIYIDLVAR
-410 TELANRKSADLFISV
+410 TELANKKSADLFISV
-425 HANSIPKHSTSNAHG
+425 HANSIPKRSTSNAHG

-459 QENKDDVNLM
+459 QENKDNVNLM

-495 VQYGMLQSIRKNY
+495 VQYGMLQSVRKNY

>member
-48 EVSLKNFKSYLEL
+48 EVPLKNFKSYLEL
-61 EAILTI
+61 EAVLTI
-67 PKKHYQFSKQSSIT
+67 PKKHYQFSKQSFIT

-90 RVVISHAPKMTYEV
+90 RVVISYAPKMTYEI

-119 PLVRHQ
+119 PLIRHQ
-125 MAPKP
+125 IT
-130 PKHHALKHPTPKPAP
+130 PKHHALKHQVPKPTPKPIKKEAK
-145 KSIKK
+145 KSK

-156 PIKHAHSKHAHSP
+156 PTKHAHLKHAHSP
-169 LNERSAKKEIPKKE
+169 LNERSA
-183 IPKKEILKKE
+183 
-193 ILKKEILKKEIPK
+193 
-206 KEILKKEIPKKE
+206 
-218 ILKKE
+218 
-223 IPKKEI
+223 
-229 PKKEILKKEILKKE
+229 
-243 ILKKEIL
+243 
-250 KKEIPKKEILKKE
+250 
-263 IPKKEILKKEIPKKE
+263 
-278 IPKKEILKKE
+278 
-288 IPKKEIL
+288 
-295 KKEILKKEI
+295 
-304 LKKEIPKKEI
+304 
-314 LKKEIPKKE
+314 KKEIPKKE

-332 FIAEKNDTFIKTKR
+332 FIAEKNETLIKTKR

-398 RDKDIYIDLVGR
+398 RDKDIYIDLVAR
-410 TELANRKSADLFISV
+410 TELANKKGADLFISV
-425 HANSIPKHSTSNAHG
+425 HANSIPKRSTSNAHG

-459 QENKDDVNLM
+459 QENRDDVNLM
-469 DYFSKSLLLNS
+469 DYFSKSLFLNS

-495 VQYGMLQSIRKNY
+495 VQYGMLQSVRKNY

>member
-9 ACLFWLHFAY
+9 ACLLWLHFAY
-19 ATTLKIINIVPFGS
+19 ATTLKITNIVPFGS

-48 EVSLKNFKSYLEL
+48 EVPLKNFKSYLEL
-61 EAILTI
+61 EAVLTI
-67 PKKHYQFSKQSSIT
+67 PKKHYQFSKQSFIT

-90 RVVISHAPKMTYEV
+90 RVVISYAPKMTYEI
-104 KILKDKLYVSIVEKK
+104 KILKDKLYISIMEKK
-119 PLVRHQ
+119 PLIRHQ
-125 MAPKP
+125 ITPKP
-130 PKHHALKHPTPKPAP
+130 PKHHALKHQVPKPASKP
-145 KSIKK
+145 IKKEAK

-169 LNERSAKKEIPKKE
+169 LNESSAKKEIPKKE
-183 IPKKEILKKE
+183 IP
-193 ILKKEILKKEIPK
+193 
-206 KEILKKEIPKKE
+206 
-218 ILKKE
+218 
-223 IPKKEI
+223 
-229 PKKEILKKEILKKE
+229 
-243 ILKKEIL
+243 
-250 KKEIPKKEILKKE
+250 
-263 IPKKEILKKEIPKKE
+263 
-278 IPKKEILKKE
+278 
-288 IPKKEIL
+288 
-295 KKEILKKEI
+295 
-304 LKKEIPKKEI
+304 
-314 LKKEIPKKE
+314 KKEIPKKE

-410 TELANRKSADLFISV
+410 TELANKKSADLFISV
-425 HANSIPKHSTSNAHG
+425 HANSIPKRSTSNAHG

-469 DYFSKSLLLNS
+469 DYFSKSLFLNS

-495 VQYGMLQSIRKNY
+495 VQYGMLQSVRKNY

>member
-1 MLVRLGVV
+1 MRLGVV

-33 SSVKILFNQEVKKFK
+33 SSVKISFNQEIKKFK

-119 PLVRHQ
+119 PLIRHQ

-130 PKHHALKHPTPKPAP
+130 PKHRTLKHPTPKPAP

-150 EAKEKT
+150 EIKEVKEKT
-156 PIKHAHSKHAHSP
+156 PTKHAHSKHVHSQW
-169 LNERSAKKEIPKKE
+169 NERSAKKEIPKKE
-183 IPKKEILKKE
+183 
-193 ILKKEILKKEIPK
+193 
-206 KEILKKEIPKKE
+206 
-218 ILKKE
+218 
-223 IPKKEI
+223 
-229 PKKEILKKEILKKE
+229 
-243 ILKKEIL
+243 
-250 KKEIPKKEILKKE
+250 
-263 IPKKEILKKEIPKKE
+263 
-278 IPKKEILKKE
+278 
-288 IPKKEIL
+288 
-295 KKEILKKEI
+295 
-304 LKKEIPKKEI
+304 
-314 LKKEIPKKE
+314 
-323 AENESKNQV
+323 AEKESKNQV
-332 FIAEKNDTFIKTKR
+332 FIAEKNDAFIKTKH

-398 RDKDIYIDLVGR
+398 RDKDIYIDLVAR
-410 TELANRKSADLFISV
+410 TELANKKSADLFISV
-425 HANSIPKHSTSNAHG
+425 HANSIPKRSTSNAHG

-459 QENKDDVNLM
+459 QENKDNVNLM